1 MLAIKKTE
9 TFSPDPITEVEQD
22 NNITIDDIK
31 TYQSLVFDDPK
42 NEIDLGTENIED
54 MDDDDIIKKI
64 ATNKEKFAD
73 SGHYV
78 FGCVRWTR
86 CTRNGGWLGI
96 CDRWEEYDECP
107 RHDHQRVDLMSIIIG
122 PFKNAL
128 GNLTSGFTF
137 PSGIK
142 EIIDSLEQFMKDLQ
156 SQFDGFIGGIN
167 EGFGTVGEFITSI
180 PDTMYGVLKT
190 LIAGFQDLFKV
201 LMLLMLDILRA
212 VFSDEFLNIL
222 TPLFSW
228 FMDPLKI
235 LIFGESGSGGI
246 YNIGLQWMWYI
257 VAAILLGIGLEVI
270 SISKILAG

>member
-107 RHDHQRVDLMSIIIG
+107 RHDHQRFDLMPMIIG

-142 EIIDSLEQFMKDLQ
+142 EIIDDLEQFMKDLQ

-167 EGFGTVGEFITSI
+167 EGFGVVGEFITSI